1 LPATNE
7 QIREAL
13 DEYVEQ
19 ANASQRVR
27 RTLRNWRCSIH
38 FEALDS
44 DATFTVKIDGGE
56 IAAAQD
62 GLHGEPDLIV
72 QATGDD
78 MVEIF
83 WGEANP
89 AERYNGGH
97 VKVRGS
103 QEHVMRLDAMTMLVY
118 LET

>member
-1 LPATNE
+1 MPATHE

-13 DEYVEQ
+13 DDYVEQ
-19 ANASQRVR
+19 ANASGRVR

-44 DATFTVKIDGGE
+44 EAAFTVIIDRGE
-56 IAAAQD
+56 IGSVED
-62 GLHGEPDLIV
+62 GLQGEPDLIIR
-72 QATGDD
+72 ATGED
-78 MVEIF
+78 MVGIF

-89 AERYNGGH
+89 AELYNGGH
-97 VKVRGS
+97 VKVQGS

-118 LET
+118 LDT

>member
-1 LPATNE
+1 LPATQE

-19 ANASQRVR
+19 ANANERVR
-27 RTLRNWRCSIH
+27 RTLRAWLCLIH

-44 DATFTVKIDGGE
+44 NATFTVNIDHGE
-56 IAAAQD
+56 IRDVRD

-72 QATGDD
+72 QATSDD
-78 MVEIF
+78 MVQIF
-83 WGEANP
+83 WGDANP

-118 LET
+118 LDT